1 VLKGDLSSTS
11 IAEVLRQLADGDA
24 TGCLHVTDPA
34 GEVAK
39 TYLRG
44 GRVYA
49 VLAPGRR
56 PQLGSRLVSS
66 GALAP
71 EALAEALEAQRTEL
85 QGWRLGELLVHLGYV
100 DQPVVQAFVEEQV
113 RESLSD
119 VLPWRSGAW
128 KFRVNERT
136 REDVAPPTAVDALLD
151 EITSRRSHWAAMEQ
165 TLHGPDSVPVL
176 STAGS
181 SFDEMEID
189 PDAWSLLCKVDGARS
204 ITELARECG
213 FTLYEAGEVVFTLV
227 GAGLLEVEDGPVVL
241 DVHLGDDLGD
251 DLGDEAEPLAPADVA
266 SRLVS
271 ALLAAPTHVPSQ
283 AWAPDDEQI
292 AESRRVSTRTDDDSV
307 NSSISRVSEALASLL
322 GPATAD
328 DDVFSGPTHRATP
341 PPAPV
346 LLEDPKKAERARRAA
361 ARREADAE
369 ELATAQ
375 AELEA
380 ARAAEQERRD
390 DLLPD
395 GHVAEVVDLHEVREA
410 ARLDEQARVEQ
421 QRAEE
426 EAAERVAAVQAAAAA
441 EAAEAARAEQE
452 RAAAEARAAAQAE
465 TDRAVAEQAAAAHLA
480 AEAERLVA
488 EQAAADRLERDR
500 VAAEA
505 AQQEQERLLAEAEVE
520 AERRATAE
528 QARLDEELA
537 LAARAEFAEAARL
550 EQESAAAAKSR
561 AEDIAAA
568 EFASY
573 TADFDEPELPSYSA
587 DHAEAQAAAFAELS
601 ASASMDV
608 ADTRP
613 AARPAIA
620 DASDPE
626 PTPSSWDDEPVPF
639 FTPGDT
645 DTASLLRELS
655 SLGLDDDA
663 PTSTPTRP
671 TRPPST
677 RPVTE
682 APKKRKGLFGRG

>member
-1 VLKGDLSSTS
+1 VLKGDLSTTT
-11 IAEVLRQLADGDA
+11 IAEVLRRLADGDA
-24 TGCLHVTDPA
+24 SGCLHVTDPA
-34 GEVAK
+34 GEVAR

-49 VLAPGRR
+49 VVAPGRR

-136 REDVAPPTAVDALLD
+136 REDVAPPTAVDVLLD

-181 SFDEMEID
+181 SSNEMQID

-213 FTLYEAGEVVFTLV
+213 FTLYEAGQVVFTLV
-227 GAGLLEVEDGPVVL
+227 GAGLLEVEDAPVAREVDL
-241 DVHLGDDLGD
+241 DDAEV
-251 DLGDEAEPLAPADVA
+251 EPLAPADVA

-271 ALLAAPTHVPSQ
+271 ALLATPTHVPSQ
-283 AWAPDDEQI
+283 AWAPDEEQVT
-292 AESRRVSTRTDDDSV
+292 ESRQVSTRSDDASV
-307 NSSISRVSEALASLL
+307 NSSISRVSEALAGLL

-328 DDVFSGPTHRATP
+328 DDVFSGPTHRAAP

-346 LLEDPKKAERARRAA
+346 VPEDPRKAERARRTA

-410 ARLDEQARVEQ
+410 ARLDEQARAEQ
-421 QRAEE
+421 QRQE
-426 EAAERVAAVQAAAAA
+426 EAVEQVAAEQAEADRIAA
-441 EAAEAARAEQE
+441 EIEAARLETERRAAEQAEHERLAAEQAEADRAEQE
-452 RAAAEARAAAQAE
+452 RAAAEVEAVRREAQRLA
-465 TDRAVAEQAAAAHLA
+465 AEQA
-480 AEAERLVA
+480 ES
-488 EQAAADRLERDR
+488 DRLAQER
-500 VAAEA
+500 VTAEA
-505 AQQEQERLLAEAEVE
+505 AQQEQERLFAQVEVE
-520 AERRATAE
+520 RLAAAE
-528 QARLDEELA
+528 QVRLDEELA

-561 AEDIAAA
+561 AEEAAA
-568 EFASY
+568 TDFASY
-573 TADFDEPELPSYSA
+573 TAEFDEPELPSYSA

-608 ADTRP
+608 ADIRP
-613 AARPAIA
+613 AARGAVA
-620 DASDPE
+620 DAADPE
-626 PTPSSWDDEPVPF
+626 PAPSSWDDEPVPF
-639 FTPGDT
+639 FSPADT

-655 SLGLDDDA
+655 SLGLDDD
-663 PTSTPTRP
+663 PPSSTPTRP
-671 TRPPST
+671 ARPPST
-677 RPVTE
+677 RPVAET
-682 APKKRKGLFGRG
+682 PKKRKGLFGRG